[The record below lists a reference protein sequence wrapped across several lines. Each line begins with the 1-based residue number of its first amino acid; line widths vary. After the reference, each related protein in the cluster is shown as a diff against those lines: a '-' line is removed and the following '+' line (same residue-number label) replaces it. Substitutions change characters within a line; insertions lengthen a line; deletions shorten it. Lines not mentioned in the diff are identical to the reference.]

1 MHLDD
6 EMKIFSGQGNPAL
19 TQAVCDYLGISVGAA
34 KVERFPDSEKMVKCL
49 DDVRGRNC
57 FIVQPTCAPVDA
69 NLMEL
74 LIFIDALVRASAR
87 CVTVVIPYFGYARQ
101 DRKDEGRVPITA
113 KLVANLIT
121 SAGANRVLAIDL
133 HTQQVQGF
141 FDIPVDHLSAEPVIG
156 RYFRHKKIDKLT
168 VVSPDVG
175 NTKVASKYA
184 SALGGELAIVFKRRL
199 NASKVESK
207 ELIGSVEGRNII
219 MFDDMISTGGTICNA
234 ASLVKERGARK
245 VYVAATH
252 GVFSGDAVRK
262 LAEAPIDEIVV
273 TDTIPMS
280 DEVKSLGRVTVLSVA
295 ELLGEAIKRIH
306 RNESVSSLFDNW

>member
-6 EMKIFSGQGNPAL
+6 QIKIFSGQGNPAL
-19 TQAVCDYLGISVGAA
+19 TQDICGYLSVPVGTA
-34 KVERFPDSEKMVKCL
+34 KIERFPDTEKMVKCL
-49 DDVRGRNC
+49 DDVRGRDC
-57 FIVQPTCAPVDA
+57 FIVQPTCAPVDS

-74 LIFIDALVRASAR
+74 LIFIDALVRASAKR
-87 CVTVVIPYFGYARQ
+87 VTVVVPYFGYARQ

-121 SAGANRVLAIDL
+121 SAGADRVLALDL

-156 RYFRHKKIDKLT
+156 HYIRNKKIANLT

-199 NASKVESK
+199 TAAKVESK
-207 ELIGSVEGRNII
+207 ELIGTVEGRNVV
-219 MFDDMISTGGTICNA
+219 MFDDMISTAGTVCNA
-234 ASLVKERGARK
+234 ASLVKDRGAK
-245 VYVAATH
+245 KIYVAATH
-252 GVFSGDAVRK
+252 GVFVGDSVRK
-262 LAEAPIDEIVV
+262 LVEAPIDEVIV
-273 TDTIPMS
+273 TDSIPLS
-280 DEVKSLGRVTVLSVA
+280 DEVKAIGKVTILSVA
-295 ELLGEAIKRIH
+295 ALLGEAIKRIH